1 MSLLAQNEIEKNN
14 TVMSDQLNEWMNK
27 ISSNSEM
34 RSQMKLVDSFTR
46 DPEWIKMIIA
56 TMPKEASG
64 EYSLKSEEIMD
75 DSVKVIKELASPIK

>member
-34 RSQMKLVDSFTR
+34 RGQMKLVRLF
-46 DPEWIKMIIA
+46 
-56 TMPKEASG
+56 
-64 EYSLKSEEIMD
+64 
-75 DSVKVIKELASPIK
+75 